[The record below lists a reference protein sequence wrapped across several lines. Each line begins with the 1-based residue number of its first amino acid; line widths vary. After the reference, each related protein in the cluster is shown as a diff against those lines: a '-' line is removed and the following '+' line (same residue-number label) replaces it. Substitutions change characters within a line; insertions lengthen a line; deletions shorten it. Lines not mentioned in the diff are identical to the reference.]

1 MLRFVLKSLRLS
13 LLSNTVLHVASV
25 LTVTLCVG
33 LIVFSFTAARALR
46 QWTARLD
53 DNIRVLVQVQAKDV
67 AAVQREIER
76 IEGVAAVEK
85 LTDEAIADS
94 VSRVLGIQAPAALR
108 SLGLP
113 AIYKVQPTD
122 GSSTRLLEIADQIG
136 RIRGVVSVEYGQRW
150 LSRFKEFS
158 RTVLR
163 ASVGLALLLMGTALM
178 ILVTTFTLVL
188 YSRKRELEIMVLV
201 GASPAHIYVPAMA
214 EGLLQSITGSVLAV
228 VLTETMWSL
237 AADKLVIFG
246 SAFEVELGWS
256 MRLLY
261 VLLGVMV
268 GGLASL
274 LAMMQAL
281 DNANSED

>member
-13 LLSNTVLHVASV
+13 LMSNTVLHVASV

>member
-1 MLRFVLKSLRLS
+1 MLRFVIKSLRLS

-33 LIVFSFTAARALR
+33 LIVFSFSAARALR
-46 QWTARLD
+46 AWTERLD
-53 DNIRVLVQVQAKDV
+53 DNIRVLVQVQSKDV
-67 AAVQREIER
+67 VAVEREIGR
-76 IEGVAAVEK
+76 IEGVAQLER

-113 AIYKVQPTD
+113 AIYKVQPDD
-122 GSSTRLLEIADQIG
+122 GSSARLLQIADQIG

-163 ASVGLALLLMGTALM
+163 ASIGLALLLVGTALM

-201 GASPAHIYVPAMA
+201 GASPAHIYLPAIV
-214 EGLLQSITGSVLAV
+214 EGLLQSLLGSVLAV
-228 VLTETMWSL
+228 AITEAIWSL

-246 SAFEVELGWS
+246 SAFEVQAGWAMRS
-256 MRLLY
+256 MY
-261 VLLGVMV
+261 VLLGVLV
-268 GGLASL
+268 GSLASI

>member
-1 MLRFVLKSLRLS
+1 MLRFVIKSLRLS

-33 LIVFSFTAARALR
+33 LIVFSFSAARALR
-46 QWTARLD
+46 AWTERLD
-53 DNIRVLVQVQAKDV
+53 DNIRVLVQVQSKDV
-67 AAVQREIER
+67 VAVEREIGR
-76 IEGVAAVEK
+76 IEGVAQLER

-113 AIYKVQPTD
+113 AIYKVQPDD
-122 GSSTRLLEIADQIG
+122 GSSARLLQIADQIG

-163 ASVGLALLLMGTALM
+163 ASIGLALLLVGTALM

-201 GASPAHIYVPAMA
+201 GASPAHIYLPAIV
-214 EGLLQSITGSVLAV
+214 EGLLQSLLGSVLAV
-228 VLTETMWSL
+228 AITEAIWSL

-246 SAFEVELGWS
+246 SAFEVQAGWA
-256 MRLLY
+256 MRSIK
-261 VLLGVMV
+261 
-268 GGLASL
+268 A
-274 LAMMQAL
+274 AL
-281 DNANSED
+281 PSVTGT

>member
-113 AIYKVQPTD
+113 AIYKVQSTD

>member
-113 AIYKVQPTD
+113 AIYNVQPTD